1 MLKHSSVSVSMG
13 NLGLGAHKVC
23 LSPLSI
29 SGGYGVDSKCDFTP
43 PTVLLGL
50 LLCPWM
56 WRMSSQSFH
65 KQCQAG
71 TAPELHSCHTLSLAK
86 YKNFCLST
94 ALQYFEIVSLFFM
107 LFPFPFPFIP
117 LFSLL
122 LDPPSLLPSFPPPPS
137 LPSFL
142 PATLEYI
149 CI

>member
-1 MLKHSSVSVSMG
+1 MTNPTTVNKLIAMHLTAMADAFTG
-13 NLGLGAHKVC
+13 MTLILNAI
-23 LSPLSI
+23 SPLLQSCWGF
-29 SGGYGVDSKCDFTP
+29 SFALGCGV
-43 PTVLLGL
+43 
-50 LLCPWM
+50 CP
-56 WRMSSQSFH
+56 
-65 KQCQAG
+65 QAA